1 MKENNK
7 NISKSSGAKKQISE
21 SRISENLNTNI
32 PRGGAGDI
40 PGLPSPFFSEDDVK
54 EVVAV
59 DKLVEALQEQKLY
72 TIDDLIDV
80 WCRGVTNGATLWQYC
95 QDTSRPL
102 PSSFEAG
109 LIELVN
115 EIRKSED
122 KPRTLQDFVNNNM
135 ILLGVF
141 DEKL

>member
-1 MKENNK
+1 MKPKNNK
-7 NISKSSGAKKQISE
+7 NPNSPKNPNSNLESPISK
-21 SRISENLNTNI
+21 I
-32 PRGGAGDI
+32 PEI
-40 PGLPSPFFSEDDVK
+40 PSPFFTEDDVK
-54 EVVAV
+54 EIKTI
-59 DKLVEALQEQKLY
+59 DKIEKALHRDGMIF
-72 TIDDLIDV
+72 TIDDMIDV

-95 QDTSRPL
+95 QDTDRPL

-115 EIRKSED
+115 EIRNSED
-122 KPRTLQDFVNNNM
+122 KPKTLQDFVNNNM

>member
-1 MKENNK
+1 MPKQNPNK
-7 NISKSSGAKKQISE
+7 KSKSDQNQNSNSE
-21 SRISENLNTNI
+21 SPIRSI
-32 PRGGAGDI
+32 PEI
-40 PGLPSPFFSEDDVK
+40 PSPFFTEQDMKDI
-54 EVVAV
+54 VANNTIDRV
-59 DKLVEALQEQKLY
+59 TELLSAKMPIY

-115 EIRKSED
+115 EIRNSED
-122 KPRTLQDFVNNNM
+122 KPRTLQDFINNNM